1 MKNFI
6 LTISAIIFLSCS
18 DGHHIDGTGSI
29 QLIGNCKEPLP
40 SMTTYKAL
48 GTGTPSD
55 PYLIFSAQQLKSI
68 ADDKNAWD
76 KHFEQCA
83 DIDASTVTQ
92 FRIGGNPLD
101 PADKGFSGSFN
112 GNNYTINKFRYND
125 PADFLVGLFRSLDKG
140 TLKNIVMK
148 NLKITG
154 DSANGGLVGGMI
166 DGTISDSKIEGNI
179 SCNGTCGMLSGVIF
193 SGTVKN
199 IYTAGSIE
207 ILTNAAGGITSL
219 VGNFSPP
226 FGSGSTSIENVSSSV
241 NIVGLSGIGG
251 AFGTVVDGV
260 TIKNSYAMGSVTSN
274 ATTSDGA
281 AGGFTGSLS
290 GTALIEN
297 SFATGNVSG
306 SNTGRDVGGF
316 VGGHAKGTIRNSYAT
331 GNVTGNG
338 PVGGFVGVM
347 NGEGIIEDSYAT
359 GSVISKNPP
368 AQDGSGGFAGTIGG
382 TAAAIDQ
389 IHRCYS
395 SGSVNGVNSDAV
407 GGFVGRDANS
417 AIISDSFSISSVV
430 STGVQVGPFSGQ
442 NNISLSSSYY
452 FSGSSCS
459 GCDNALGNA
468 NGSLASFYHPNTSF
482 GFTWDNVNIWNFG
495 AGLPTLK

>member
-1 MKNFI
+1 MKNLF
-6 LTISAIIFLSCS
+6 LAFLFIFLSCS
-18 DGHHIDGTGSI
+18 DGHHLDGTGSI

-48 GTGTPSD
+48 GSGTAAD

-68 ADDKNAWD
+68 ADDRTAWD

-83 DIDASTVTQ
+83 DIDASIVTQ

-154 DSANGGLVGGMI
+154 ASAIGGLVGAMV
-166 DGTISDSKIEGNI
+166 DGTITDSQIEGTINA
-179 SCNGTCGMLSGVIF
+179 NETVGMLAGVIF
-193 SGTVKN
+193 SGTVQN
-199 IYTAGSIE
+199 VHTAGLIE
-207 ILTNAAGGITSL
+207 AATNAAGGISAL
-219 VGNFSPP
+219 VGNFFPP
-226 FGSGSTSIENVSSSV
+226 FGSGSTTIDGVSSSV
-241 NIVGLSGIGG
+241 DLVAFDGIGG
-251 AFGTVVDGV
+251 AFGAIVDGATV
-260 TIKNSYAMGSVTSN
+260 KNSFATGTVTSN
-274 ATTSDGA
+274 SPTNSGS
-281 AGGFTGSLS
+281 AGGFTGGLN
-290 GTALIEN
+290 GIALVEN
-297 SFATGNVSG
+297 CFATGNVSG

-316 VGGHAKGTIRNSYAT
+316 VGGHAKGTIRHSYAT

-347 NGEGIIEDSYAT
+347 NGEGIIEDSFST
-359 GSVISKNPP
+359 GSVVTKNPP
-368 AQDGSGGFAGTIGG
+368 GQDGTGGFAGTIGG

-395 SGSVNGVNSDAV
+395 SGNINGVNSNAV
-407 GGFVGRDANS
+407 GGFVGRDANN
-417 AIISDSFSISSVV
+417 AVISDSFTISNVT

-442 NNISLSSSYY
+442 NNISLASSYY

-459 GCDNALGNA
+459 GCDNANGNA
-468 NGSLASFYHPNTSF
+468 NGSLASFYNPNTSF